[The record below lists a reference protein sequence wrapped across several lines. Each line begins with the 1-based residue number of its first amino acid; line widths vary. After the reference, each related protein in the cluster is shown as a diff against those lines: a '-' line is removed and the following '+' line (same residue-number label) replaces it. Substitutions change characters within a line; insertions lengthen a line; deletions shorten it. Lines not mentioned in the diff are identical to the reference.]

1 MKDPKSFVKL
11 FDLNVPVI
19 EYGSLTENYGK
30 NEMPIRLDYT
40 DKYITTDPEVKNKQW
55 INVLIGEEENLGL
68 PHHGCSGV
76 YTLDNSMGKD
86 LLVGGEQ
93 IIINKKCNESLM
105 GASYDGSFEYNCN
118 VIEYKQAMEIIEEY
132 KIEEDLQNTKN
143 KEVFENNEEVE
154 VDSAG
159 ERRIDDNDNYD
170 SNNPE
175 DVKKAIEQMKLEM
188 KADQT
193 D

>member
-1 MKDPKSFVKL
+1 
-11 FDLNVPVI
+11 
-19 EYGSLTENYGK
+19 
-30 NEMPIRLDYT
+30 
-40 DKYITTDPEVKNKQW
+40 
-55 INVLIGEEENLGL
+55 LGL
-68 PHHGCSGV
+68 PHHGCLGV
-76 YTLDNSMGKD
+76 YTLDNSIGKD

-118 VIEYKQAMEIIEEY
+118 AIEYKQAMEIIEGY
-132 KIEEDLQNTKN
+132 KIEEDLQNTKK

-159 ERRIDDNDNYD
+159 ERRIEDNDNYD